1 MIFLLDFLFVYNWI
15 FKMYLILILL
25 FNIYIFIKFALP
37 MLNKN
42 ELNKIAYNNDKNNDE
57 YLLMFKKLIKITNNP
72 IIFEYQLEQSK
83 KIDKVCD
90 KYIKYKKL
98 INDITDNNINCNDLK
113 KYYIKILK
121 ILSRCGKNDDML
133 IKLLCI
139 NF

>member
-113 KYYIKILK
+113 KYYIKMQK
-121 ILSRCGKNDDML
+121 ILTKYNKNDDTL